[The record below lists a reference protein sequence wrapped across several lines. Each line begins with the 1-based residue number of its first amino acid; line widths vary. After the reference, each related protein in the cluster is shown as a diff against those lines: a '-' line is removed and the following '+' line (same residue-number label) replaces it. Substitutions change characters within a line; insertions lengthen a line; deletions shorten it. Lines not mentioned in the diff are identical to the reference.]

1 MGFTLIQENVSDEI
15 RGRVFAT
22 LYTLVRLCLV
32 IALTIGPLL
41 AAALDSLSP
50 GSVHVLG
57 FTVQL
62 SGVRLTLWL
71 AGAII
76 VGAATL
82 AHRALQGHEPAQPD
96 AHG

>member
-1 MGFTLIQENVSDEI
+1 MGFTLIQENVSDDI

-41 AAALDSLSP
+41 AAVLQNVSP
-50 GSVHVLG
+50 GKVEFAT

-62 SGVRLTLWL
+62 PGVRLTLWL
-71 AGAII
+71 GGIII
-76 VGAATL
+76 VAAGVL
-82 AHRALQGHEPAQPD
+82 AHYALRGRKPEA
-96 AHG
+96 AESS